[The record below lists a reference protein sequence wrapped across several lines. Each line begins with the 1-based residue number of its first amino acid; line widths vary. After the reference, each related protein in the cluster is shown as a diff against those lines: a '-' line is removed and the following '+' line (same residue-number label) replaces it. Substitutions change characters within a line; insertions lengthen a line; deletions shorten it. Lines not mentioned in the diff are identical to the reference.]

1 MYICYIKVCI
11 IQRNPND
18 SIPINFEFVELF
30 EIWNI
35 YRLIN
40 DVLCF
45 KFLLAHFFLIFFYLL
60 INSMGM
66 IYDTSTFCIYYHQS
80 LIVWAITKRSILSKL
95 RLSDQYFLSSILIA
109 DNLQYQGCVKL
120 FVFQLTDFGLED

>member
-1 MYICYIKVCI
+1 
-11 IQRNPND
+11 
-18 SIPINFEFVELF
+18 
-30 EIWNI
+30 
-35 YRLIN
+35 
-40 DVLCF
+40 
-45 KFLLAHFFLIFFYLL
+45 
-60 INSMGM
+60 MGM

-109 DNLQYQGCVKL
+109 DNLQYQGCVKR

>member
-11 IQRNPND
+11 IQRNPNY

-60 INSMGM
+60 INAMGM
-66 IYDTSTFCIYYHQS
+66 IYDTTTFCIYYPQS

>member
-45 KFLLAHFFLIFFYLL
+45 RFLLAHFFLIFFYLL
-60 INSMGM
+60 INAMKLYLWEWYM
-66 IYDTSTFCIYYHQS
+66 IHRPKRITS
-80 LIVWAITKRSILSKL
+80 ITKRSILSKL